1 VRTRAPGRGT
11 FDTAGR
17 SGGAL
22 RPPAGVQGAEPPCK
36 AHQPVGHGSTFAQ
49 AAQVVEAL
57 EDIEAWIWKFRA
69 AARITLDEQPQLLE
83 KLGVV
88 TRTARM

>member
-1 VRTRAPGRGT
+1 
-11 FDTAGR
+11 
-17 SGGAL
+17 
-22 RPPAGVQGAEPPCK
+22 
-36 AHQPVGHGSTFAQ
+36 
-49 AAQVVEAL
+49 VVEAL